1 MSTDREMTIWE
12 HLMELATRLRRVL
25 VVSVIVFLFT
35 LMPTPQHL
43 SNPAQFLAGF
53 FVTGNFTTLS
63 YEVFYN
69 YIIKP
74 ALHITNVNLMLIS
87 GDVFAPFNALLYVS
101 LYFTLLAIVPYLVY
115 EIWAY
120 VKPALYPHEIR
131 AVGKYLVFGVLLFY
145 LGNLYGLG
153 LISRY
158 FLRFLIDISSVLPG
172 VTPVFNIASVVDVV
186 IQTALWS
193 GAFFEAPVV
202 VAILSELC
210 ILNPWSLASYRPVI
224 YATSLIIIAIFTPD
238 ATLISVFLTFL
249 PFVVLLEAGIAYS
262 KKIVKKCPDYSYMA
276 KGPSGRRY

>member
-12 HLMELATRLRRVL
+12 HLMELAVRLRRVL
-25 VVSVIVFLFT
+25 VVSVIVFLLT

-43 SNPAQFLAGF
+43 SNPAQFLESF
-53 FVTGNFTTLS
+53 LVTGNFTTLS
-63 YEVFYN
+63 YEIFYS

-74 ALHITNVNLMLIS
+74 VLHITDINVMLIS

-101 LYFTLLAIVPYLVY
+101 LYFTVLAVVPYLVY

-120 VKPALYPHEIR
+120 VRPALYPHEIR
-131 AVGKYLVFGVLLFY
+131 AVRKYLVFGVLLFY

-172 VTPVFNIASVVDVV
+172 VTPIFNIASIVDVI

-193 GAFFEAPVV
+193 GVFFEAPVI
-202 VAILSELC
+202 VAVFSELC
-210 ILNPWSLASYRPVI
+210 MLNPWSLASYRPVI
-224 YATSLIIIAIFTPD
+224 YAISLIIIAIFTPD
-238 ATLISVFLTFL
+238 ATLVSVFLTFL
-249 PFVVLLEAGIAYS
+249 PFAILLEVGIVYS
-262 KKIVKKCPDYSYMA
+262 KRIVKKCPDYPYMV
-276 KGPSGRRY
+276 KGSSRRGR

>member
-1 MSTDREMTIWE
+1 MSADKEMTIWE
-12 HLMELATRLRRVL
+12 HLMELAVRLRRVL
-25 VVSVIVFLFT
+25 VVSVIVFLLT
-35 LMPTPQHL
+35 LMPTPQHF

-63 YEVFYN
+63 YDVFYR

-74 ALHITNVNLMLIS
+74 ALHMTDVNVMLIS
-87 GDVFAPFNALLYVS
+87 GDVFTPFNALLYVS
-101 LYFTLLAIVPYLVY
+101 FYFTVLVIVPYLVY

-131 AVGKYLVFGVLLFY
+131 AVKKYLVFGVLLFY

-172 VTPVFNIASVVDVV
+172 VTPIFNIGSVIDTV
-186 IQTALWS
+186 IQIALWS
-193 GAFFEAPVV
+193 GVFFEAPIV

-210 ILNPWSLASYRPVI
+210 MINPWSLASYRPVI
-224 YATSLIIIAIFTPD
+224 YAISLIIIAIFTPD
-238 ATLISVFLTFL
+238 ATLVSVFLTFI
-249 PFVVLLEAGIAYS
+249 PFAVLLEVGIAYS
-262 KKIVKKCPDYSYMA
+262 KKIVRKCPDYAYMA
-276 KGPSGRRY
+276 RGRR

>member
-1 MSTDREMTIWE
+1 MSADKEMTIWE
-12 HLMELATRLRRVL
+12 HLMELAVRLRRVL
-25 VVSVIVFLFT
+25 VVSVIVFLLT
-35 LMPTPQHL
+35 LMPTPQHF

-63 YEVFYN
+63 YDVFYR

-74 ALHITNVNLMLIS
+74 ALHMTDVNVMLIS
-87 GDVFAPFNALLYVS
+87 GDVFTPFNALLYVS
-101 LYFTLLAIVPYLVY
+101 FYFTVLVIVPYLVY

-131 AVGKYLVFGVLLFY
+131 AVKKYLVFGVLLFY

-172 VTPVFNIASVVDVV
+172 VTPIFNIGSVIDTV
-186 IQTALWS
+186 IQIALWS
-193 GAFFEAPVV
+193 GVFFEAPIV

-210 ILNPWSLASYRPVI
+210 MINPWSLASYRPVI
-224 YATSLIIIAIFTPD
+224 YAISLIIIAIFTPD
-238 ATLISVFLTFL
+238 ATLVSVFLTFI
-249 PFVVLLEAGIAYS
+249 PFAVLLEVGIAYS
-262 KKIVKKCPDYSYMA
+262 KKIVRKCPDYAYMA
-276 KGPSGRRY
+276 RGWR